1 MLMLK
6 PGLSPASTE
15 IGRWQSFLIGRGYK
29 IQMSNYYDEA
39 TVAATRKYQRENGLI
54 ADGIVGNR
62 TLALAMQAGF
72 ALFPFDQESTNKKSQ
87 YWPTKPWDLKVLSN
101 AEREKLFGKFNYTSK
116 PTSRNAEAIV
126 IDPAW
131 VKENIVNVDITSYK
145 PWFHVSSVKMHKLA
159 EEPFLDLLSI
169 WNKKG
174 LLYCIDTW
182 NGSFVPRF
190 KRGRAVQKDLSNHS
204 WGTAFDINAHTNAM
218 GIIPPLVGEA
228 GSVRELVP
236 DANKLGWYWGGHYNS
251 RQDGMHFELCR
262 L

>member
-29 IQMSNYYDEA
+29 IQMTNYYDEA

-62 TLALAMQAGF
+62 TLALAVQAGF

-101 AEREKLFGKFNYTSK
+101 AEREKIFGKFDYTPK
-116 PTSRNAEAIV
+116 PTPRNAEAIV

-131 VKENIVNVDITSYK
+131 VKENIVNIEVPIDVFHRITS
-145 PWFHVSSVKMHKLA
+145 VKLHKLA
-159 EEPFLDLLSI
+159 KEPFLDLLDA
-169 WNKKG
+169 WRKKG
-174 LLYCIDTW
+174 VIHLIDVW
-182 NGSFVPRF
+182 NGGFVPRF
-190 KRGRAVQKDLSNHS
+190 KRGRAVQQDLSNHS

-218 GIIPPLVGEA
+218 GIIPPLVGEE
-228 GSVRELVP
+228 GSVRELVL
-236 DANKLGWYWGGHYNS
+236 DANKLGWFWGGHYNS